1 MKKVIVLAL
10 LIIAV
15 FGVTSCENDGRG
27 QDSPLFQ
34 NNQIEGVRPEIKR
47 MIDSYEDFFDEYCSF
62 MRSYK
67 NSTDVMSMMDK
78 YLDYLSKYTEMLSKF
93 EALENYDLNAAE
105 LLYYQQ
111 ANARIM
117 KKLNSIL

>member
-1 MKKVIVLAL
+1 
-10 LIIAV
+10 
-15 FGVTSCENDGRG
+15 
-27 QDSPLFQ
+27 
-34 NNQIEGVRPEIKR
+34 
-47 MIDSYEDFFDEYCSF
+47 MIDSYEDFFDEYRSF
-62 MRSYK
+62 MRGYK

-93 EALENYDLNAAE
+93 EALENYDLNDAK

-111 ANARIM
+111 VNARIM